1 MDNSKSLLLKY
12 KFNNKFNRPI
22 TDILI
27 KNLLIKNF
35 SQKFDINEDRIVIDK
50 IDRKSNELKLTLQS
64 RKLDKNSITVDK
76 VVKIIE
82 NTISLDEIRIY
93 TEDKSIYYDNKWY
106 VVNKNQNEIILDNSE
121 YVMAF

>member
-1 MDNSKSLLLKY
+1 MLKY

-35 SQKFDINEDRIVIDK
+35 SQKFDINEDRIVIDN

-82 NTISLDEIRIY
+82 NTITLDEIRIY
-93 TEDKSIYYDNKWY
+93 TEDKSDYIITIDNG
-106 VVNKNQNEIILDNSE
+106 VIVNKNQNEIILDNSE